1 VKVFTKR
8 NALVGFLTLKAVKR
22 RRMIR
27 RKKSQWSTWKIAT
40 LVVLGVLSAGALA
53 VVGAAILR
61 RKNEPEHIEGYVV
74 ADEAESPIASGFAEI
89 APEPYPATA

>member
-8 NALVGFLTLKAVKR
+8 NALIGFLTLKAAKR
-22 RRMIR
+22 RGLVR
-27 RKKSQWSTWKIAT
+27 RQKSQWSAWKIAT
-40 LVVLGVLSAGALA
+40 LVVLGILSAGALA

-61 RKNEPEHIEGYVV
+61 RQREPEHVEGFVV
-74 ADEAESPIASGFAEI
+74 ADETESPIAHGFET